1 RPEIVDAV
9 KKMTYLRGELLC
21 FSDVSAILSMVES
34 EKEAHDFMKA
44 MSRTTSLVLQLN
56 VKNRTD
62 FAQAVRYWSAN
73 QRNEEVASIILP
85 AAETDGMQ
93 RLDCV
98 HLLPS
103 LARRYLYTYP
113 SEELAMSA
121 LMPDCSWTAL
131 NFFSSAPLNYH
142 ADERFLLSRLA
153 DDYDEVSP
161 PYSFGDVLM
170 MAGPDG
176 VALHSCVYIA
186 DDIVYTK
193 NGQYT

>member
-1 RPEIVDAV
+1 
-9 KKMTYLRGELLC
+9 
-21 FSDVSAILSMVES
+21 
-34 EKEAHDFMKA
+34 MKT
-44 MSRTTSLVLQLN
+44 MSRTVSLVLQLN
-56 VKNRTD
+56 VKNRPD
-62 FAQAVRYWSAN
+62 FTQAVRYWSAN
-73 QRNEEVASIILP
+73 QRNEEIASIILP
-85 AAETDGMQ
+85 AAETDGLE

-113 SEELAMSA
+113 SEELAISA

-142 ADERFLLSRLA
+142 ADDRLLLSRLD
-153 DDYDEVSP
+153 DDYDEVSA
-161 PYSFGDVLM
+161 PYNFGDVLI

-176 VALHSCVYIA
+176 VAVHTCVYIA

-193 NGQYT
+193 NGQNTSAPWILSKIGDVQRLYSYGRQVSVQGFRMKMQSS